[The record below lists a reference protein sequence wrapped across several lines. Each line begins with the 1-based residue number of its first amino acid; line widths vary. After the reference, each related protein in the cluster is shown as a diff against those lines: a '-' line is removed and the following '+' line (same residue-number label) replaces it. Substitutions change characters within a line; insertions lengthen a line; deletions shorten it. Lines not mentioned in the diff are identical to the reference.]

1 VTTSF
6 VALEDIQVTI
16 KNVSINNYKMFFSEY
31 VIIKA
36 IKSTNITIRGI
47 VKRVDQNI
55 ENYVIAKARSV
66 SYFVRKWLL
75 EYNKLLN

>member
-66 SYFVRKWLL
+66 SYFVRK
-75 EYNKLLN
+75 

>member
-1 VTTSF
+1 MTTSF

-31 VIIKA
+31 VIIKV

-55 ENYVIAKARSV
+55 ENYVIAKAR
-66 SYFVRKWLL
+66 L
-75 EYNKLLN
+75 